1 MAALRLEIVTPD
13 QVVLSSDVEYVGAP
27 GVDGEFG
34 VLAGHIPLLTALSI
48 GTLVYRIGN
57 KDYMAFIAGGFAEV
71 ADNKITI
78 LAQAAELAENIDVER
93 AEKAKARAEERL
105 QNAKHQDGID
115 IVRAE
120 NAMKR
125 ALTRLKIAN
134 NKINHLQEPCNR
146 YSHL

>member
-13 QVVLSSDVEYVGAP
+13 QVVLSTEVDYVGAP

-57 KDYMAFIAGGFAEV
+57 KDNLAFVAGGFAEV
-71 ADNKITI
+71 ADNKISI
-78 LAQAAELAENIDVER
+78 LAQSAELAENIDAER
-93 AEKAKARAEERL
+93 AEKAKARAEQRL
-105 QNAKHQDGID
+105 QQAKQQDGID
-115 IVRAE
+115 VVRAE

-125 ALTRLKIAN
+125 ALVRLQIAG
-134 NKINHLQEPCNR
+134 K
-146 YSHL
+146 

>member
-13 QVVLSSDVEYVGAP
+13 QMVLSTDVDYVGAP

-71 ADNKITI
+71 ADNKISI

-105 QNAKHQDGID
+105 QNVKQQDGID

-125 ALTRLKIAN
+125 AIMRLKIAKN
-134 NKINHLQEPCNR
+134 
-146 YSHL
+146 

>member
-57 KDYMAFIAGGFAEV
+57 KDYMAFVAGGFAEV

-125 ALTRLKIAN
+125 AIMRLKIAN
-134 NKINHLQEPCNR
+134 NK
-146 YSHL
+146 

>member
-57 KDYMAFIAGGFAEV
+57 KDYMAFVAGGFAEV

-125 ALTRLKIAN
+125 ALTRLRIAG
-134 NKINHLQEPCNR
+134 K
-146 YSHL
+146 

>member
-13 QVVLSSDVEYVGAP
+13 QVVLSSDIEYVGAP

-125 ALTRLKIAN
+125 AIMRLKIAN
-134 NKINHLQEPCNR
+134 NK
-146 YSHL
+146 

>member
-1 MAALRLEIVTPD
+1 MASLRLEIVTPD
-13 QVVLSSDVEYVGAP
+13 QIVLSTDVDYVGAP

-48 GTLVYRIGN
+48 GTLIYRVGN
-57 KDYMAFIAGGFAEV
+57 KDNYVFVAGGFFEV
-71 ADNKITI
+71 ADNKISI

-105 QNAKHQDGID
+105 QQAKQQDGID
-115 IVRAE
+115 VLRAE

-125 ALTRLKIAN
+125 ALIRLQIA
-134 NKINHLQEPCNR
+134 KR
-146 YSHL
+146 

>member
-34 VLAGHIPLLTALSI
+34 VLAGHSPLLTALSI

-125 ALTRLKIAN
+125 AIMRLKIAN
-134 NKINHLQEPCNR
+134 NK
-146 YSHL
+146 

>member
-78 LAQAAELAENIDVER
+78 LAQAAELAENIDVGR

-125 ALTRLKIAN
+125 AIMRLKIAN
-134 NKINHLQEPCNR
+134 NK
-146 YSHL
+146 

>member
-105 QNAKHQDGID
+105 QNAKQQDGID
-115 IVRAE
+115 IARAE

-125 ALTRLKIAN
+125 AIMRLKIAKN
-134 NKINHLQEPCNR
+134 
-146 YSHL
+146 

>member
-1 MAALRLEIVTPD
+1 
-13 QVVLSSDVEYVGAP
+13 
-27 GVDGEFG
+27 
-34 VLAGHIPLLTALSI
+34 
-48 GTLVYRIGN
+48 
-57 KDYMAFIAGGFAEV
+57 MAFVAGGFAEV

-125 ALTRLKIAN
+125 AIMRLKIAN
-134 NKINHLQEPCNR
+134 NK
-146 YSHL
+146 

>member
-1 MAALRLEIVTPD
+1 M
-13 QVVLSSDVEYVGAP
+13 VLSSDVEYVGAP

-57 KDYMAFIAGGFAEV
+57 KDYMAFVAGGFAEV

-125 ALTRLKIAN
+125 AIMRLKIAN
-134 NKINHLQEPCNR
+134 NK
-146 YSHL
+146 

>member
-13 QVVLSSDVEYVGAP
+13 QVVLSTDVDYVGAP

-48 GTLVYRIGN
+48 GTLVCRIGN

-71 ADNKITI
+71 ADNKISI
-78 LAQAAELAENIDVER
+78 LAQAAELADNIDVER

-105 QNAKHQDGID
+105 QNAKQQDGID
-115 IVRAE
+115 IARAE

-125 ALTRLKIAN
+125 AIMRLKIAKN
-134 NKINHLQEPCNR
+134 
-146 YSHL
+146 

>member
-115 IVRAE
+115 IVRAD

-125 ALTRLKIAN
+125 AIMRLKIAN
-134 NKINHLQEPCNR
+134 NK
-146 YSHL
+146 

>member
-1 MAALRLEIVTPD
+1 MMAALRLEIVTPD

-125 ALTRLKIAN
+125 AIMRLKIAN
-134 NKINHLQEPCNR
+134 NK
-146 YSHL
+146 

>member
-13 QVVLSSDVEYVGAP
+13 QVVLSTDVDYVGAP

-71 ADNKITI
+71 ADNKISI
-78 LAQAAELAENIDVER
+78 LAQAAELADNIDVER

-105 QNAKHQDGID
+105 QNAKQQDGID
-115 IVRAE
+115 IARAE

-125 ALTRLKIAN
+125 AIMRLKIAKN
-134 NKINHLQEPCNR
+134 
-146 YSHL
+146 

>member
-125 ALTRLKIAN
+125 AIMRLKIAN
-134 NKINHLQEPCNR
+134 NK
-146 YSHL
+146 

>member
-125 ALTRLKIAN
+125 AIMRLKIAN
-134 NKINHLQEPCNR
+134 NN
-146 YSHL
+146 

>member
-1 MAALRLEIVTPD
+1 MVALRLEIVTPD

-57 KDYMAFIAGGFAEV
+57 KDYMAFVAGGFAEV

-125 ALTRLKIAN
+125 ALTRLRIAG
-134 NKINHLQEPCNR
+134 K
-146 YSHL
+146 

>member
-78 LAQAAELAENIDVER
+78 LAHAAELAENIDVER

-125 ALTRLKIAN
+125 AIMRLKIAN
-134 NKINHLQEPCNR
+134 NK
-146 YSHL
+146 

>member
-93 AEKAKARAEERL
+93 AEKAKALAEERL

-125 ALTRLKIAN
+125 AIMRLKIAN
-134 NKINHLQEPCNR
+134 NK
-146 YSHL
+146 

>member
-57 KDYMAFIAGGFAEV
+57 KDYTAFIAGGFAEV

-105 QNAKHQDGID
+105 QNAKNQDGID
-115 IVRAE
+115 IVRAD

-125 ALTRLKIAN
+125 AIMRLKIAN
-134 NKINHLQEPCNR
+134 NK
-146 YSHL
+146 

>member
-13 QVVLSSDVEYVGAP
+13 QVVLSTDVDYVGAP

-71 ADNKITI
+71 ADNKISI
-78 LAQAAELAENIDVER
+78 LAQAAELADNIDVER

-105 QNAKHQDGID
+105 QNARQQDGID
-115 IVRAE
+115 IARAE

-125 ALTRLKIAN
+125 AIMRLKIAKN
-134 NKINHLQEPCNR
+134 
-146 YSHL
+146 

>member
-13 QVVLSSDVEYVGAP
+13 QVVLSTDVDYVGAP

-71 ADNKITI
+71 ADNKISI
-78 LAQAAELAENIDVER
+78 LAQAAELADNIDVER
-93 AEKAKARAEERL
+93 AEKAKE
-105 QNAKHQDGID
+105 
-115 IVRAE
+115 RAE
-120 NAMKR
+120 NLLAKGGLTDREYKIAEAKLQR
-125 ALTRLKIAN
+125 ALVRLSVK
-134 NKINHLQEPCNR
+134 E
-146 YSHL
+146 

>member
-71 ADNKITI
+71 ADNQITI

-134 NKINHLQEPCNR
+134 NK
-146 YSHL
+146 

>member
-105 QNAKHQDGID
+105 QNAKHQDGLD

-125 ALTRLKIAN
+125 AIMRLKIAN
-134 NKINHLQEPCNR
+134 NK
-146 YSHL
+146 

>member
-134 NKINHLQEPCNR
+134 NK
-146 YSHL
+146 